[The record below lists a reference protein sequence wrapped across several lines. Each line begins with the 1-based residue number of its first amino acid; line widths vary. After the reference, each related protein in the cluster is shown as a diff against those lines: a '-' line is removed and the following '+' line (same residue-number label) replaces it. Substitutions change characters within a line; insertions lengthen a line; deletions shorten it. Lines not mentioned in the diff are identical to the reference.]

1 MRYPALSMDPLPPV
15 ELQGEPARSISR
27 EDMAKLA
34 IRRYEGRVRLVATPG
49 DLEEARAD
57 LRQENIA
64 GLDTETRPA
73 FKKGESHLPALVQV
87 ATARAVY
94 LFQLRRTEV
103 FPVLAGLLSEA
114 RTVKAGVSLKDDLRA
129 LKQVFAFEEK
139 NILDLGLV
147 ARRSGFGQ
155 TGVRNLAGILLG
167 LRIPKGT
174 KTSNWAAPQLTA
186 AQIAYAATDAWACR
200 ELYLRF
206 QSMGLLA

>member
-1 MRYPALSMDPLPPV
+1 MDPAPTV
-15 ELQGEPARSISR
+15 EPQIPRSISR

-34 IRRYEGRVRLVATPG
+34 IRRYEGRVRLVASPE
-49 DLEEARAD
+49 DLEEALAD
-57 LRQENIA
+57 LRQEAIV

-103 FPVLAGLLSEA
+103 FPVLAGLLSEP
-114 RTVKAGVSLKDDLRA
+114 RTIKAGVSLKDDL
-129 LKQVFAFEEK
+129 EK
-139 NILDLGLV
+139 NMLDLGWV
-147 ARRSGFGQ
+147 ARPNGFGQ

-174 KTSNWAAPQLTA
+174 KTSNWAAPQLSA

-206 QSMGLLA
+206 QGLGLLQAKAPAASDAAPGG